1 MAKLYIVGLDA
12 TEGSFEDFQ
21 NTIESYKIWS
31 EEENEYFFGELEDDY
46 DLSFI
51 SLENFQSDSS
61 IFDSF
66 QDIEDLKDV
75 QWSEKKAVVIII
87 YDVDGFENYDAIQ
100 RYLKNNFNYLEYPL
114 SPSSESEE
122 VYKFEQFVK
131 TNCAV

>member
-1 MAKLYIVGLDA
+1 MAKLYVIGLDA
-12 TEGSFEDFQ
+12 TEGHFEDFQ
-21 NTIESYKIWS
+21 NFIESYQNWCS
-31 EEENEYFFGELEDDY
+31 ENESSFFGQLDDDY

-66 QDIEDLKDV
+66 QDLEDLKDV
-75 QWSEKKAVVIII
+75 QWSEKKAVVIVI

-114 SPSSESEE
+114 SSFSGSEE

>member
-1 MAKLYIVGLDA
+1 MAKLYVIGLDA
-12 TEGSFEDFQ
+12 TEGHFEDFQ
-21 NTIESYKIWS
+21 NFIESYKIWS

-51 SLENFQSDSS
+51 SLENFQSDSD

-66 QDIEDLKDV
+66 QDIEALKDV
-75 QWSEKKAVVIII
+75 QWSEKKAVVIVIF
-87 YDVDGFENYDAIQ
+87 DVDGFENYDAIH

-114 SPSSESEE
+114 SSFSESEE